1 MESVVGMKVV
11 DSVGIVVVVGSAVK
25 STAEV
30 LTTGNLI
37 DGGVVKW
44 VIVAKTGRVVVVGG
58 RIEAG
63 FGVAVEDGIIEGDG
77 I

>member
-1 MESVVGMKVV
+1 MKVV
-11 DSVGIVVVVGSAVK
+11 DSIGIVVVVGSAVK

-44 VIVAKTGRVVVVGG
+44 VIVVKTGRVVVVGG

-63 FGVAVEDGIIEGDG
+63 LGVAVEDGTIEGDG

>member
-11 DSVGIVVVVGSAVK
+11 DSVGMVVVVGSAVK

-44 VIVAKTGRVVVVGG
+44 VIVVKTGRVVVVSG

-63 FGVAVEDGIIEGDG
+63 FGVAGEDGTVEGDK